1 MNENG
6 KNNSPLIIV
15 AVILALGLVLSAYV
29 AGSSLVKAKEAANSI
44 SITGSAKKQIKS
56 DLAVWKGSFSASA
69 PEMTAAYARL
79 QESQDKVRKYLQDKG
94 IANKDIV
101 FSSISTN
108 TRYVMLP
115 NGQTSNQVES
125 YELYQTVEIKSKNV
139 DQITLLSREATDLI
153 NQGIEFQSMPPEYF
167 YTKIADLKIEML
179 SLATKDAMKRAEQIA
194 LNTNSRV
201 GALRSA
207 RMGVFQITPLYS
219 NEVSDYGINDTSS
232 LDKEITAVMTCEFQ
246 IIK

>member
-15 AVILALGLVLSAYV
+15 ALILALGLVLSAYV
-29 AGSSLVKAKEAANSI
+29 AGNSLVKAKEAANSI

-56 DLAVWKGSFSASA
+56 DLAVWNGSFSANASV
-69 PEMTAAYARL
+69 MTDAYTKL
-79 QESQDKVRKYLQDKG
+79 QDSQAKVRAYLQSKG
-94 IANKDIV
+94 IASKDIV
-101 FSSISTN
+101 FSSINTN
-108 TRYVMLP
+108 IRYVMLP
-115 NGQTSNQVES
+115 NGQNSNQVES
-125 YELYQTVEIKSKNV
+125 YELYQTVEIKSKDV
-139 DQITLLSREATDLI
+139 DKITLLSREATDLI
-153 NQGIEFQSMPPEYF
+153 NQGVEFQSNPPQYF

-194 LNTNSRV
+194 ANTNSRV

>member
-6 KNNSPLIIV
+6 KYNSPFIIV
-15 AVILALGLVLSAYV
+15 AVILAIGLVLSAYV
-29 AGSSLVKAKEAANSI
+29 AGNSFVKAKEAGNSI

-56 DLAVWKGSFSASA
+56 DLAVWRGSFSARA
-69 PEMTAAYARL
+69 PEMTAAYSNL
-79 QESQDKVRKYLQDKG
+79 QESQDKVRAYLQGKG
-94 IANKDIV
+94 IANQNIV
-101 FSSISTN
+101 FSSISTS
-108 TRYVMLP
+108 TRYLILP

-139 DQITLLSREATDLI
+139 DQRTLLWREATDLI
-153 NQGIEFQSMPPEYF
+153 NQGVEFQSMPPEYF

-194 LNTNSRV
+194 KNTNSRV

>member
-1 MNENG
+1 MNENQRI
-6 KNNSPLIIV
+6 NSSWVIV
-15 AVILALGLVLSAYV
+15 ALILALGLVLSAFI
-29 AGSSLVKAKEAANSI
+29 AGGSVVKSKEAANSI

-56 DLAVWKGSFSASA
+56 DLAVWDGSFSATA
-69 PEMTAAYARL
+69 PEMTAAYNKL
-79 QESQDKVRKYLQDKG
+79 QDSQAKVKAYLQSKG
-94 IANKDIV
+94 IADKDMV
-101 FSSISTN
+101 FSSINTN

-115 NGQTSNQVES
+115 NGQNSNQVES
-125 YELYQTVEIKSKNV
+125 YELRQQVEIKSKNV

-153 NQGIEFQSMPPEYF
+153 NQGVEFQSMPPQYF

-194 LNTNSRV
+194 KNTNSRV
-201 GALRSA
+201 GALRAA